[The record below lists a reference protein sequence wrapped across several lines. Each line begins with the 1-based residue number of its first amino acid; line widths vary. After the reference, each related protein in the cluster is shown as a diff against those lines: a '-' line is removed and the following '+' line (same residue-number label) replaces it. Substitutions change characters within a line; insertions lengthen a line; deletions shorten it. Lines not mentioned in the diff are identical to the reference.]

1 MVFSTTDRHDAR
13 QAAAPVGNDRIVALF
28 LEMMSAERGASRNT
42 LAAYARDLEHYC
54 SYLEKRGCAAGAAGT
69 DEVRDWLSELQAEG
83 LASST
88 IARRL
93 SAVRQLHKFAYAEGV
108 VSDDPAGGIAGP
120 RTTRNLPRTMSV
132 GQAEKLL
139 LAAREQAAR
148 ASGKMRLKALR
159 MLCLMEVL
167 YATGLRVSELVSLTV
182 GMVSGDDRFVTVR
195 GKGGRERMAPLSPPA
210 RAAIDA
216 YLDAVKQASDTVYL
230 PPAQFLF
237 ASLGKQKHLTRQHFA
252 LLLKQLAGL
261 AGLDVNKVSPHVVR
275 HAFASHLLQGGADL
289 RSVQQMLGHADIST
303 TQIYTH
309 VMPEKLREAVE
320 SHHPLNR

>member
-1 MVFSTTDRHDAR
+1 
-13 QAAAPVGNDRIVALF
+13 
-28 LEMMSAERGASRNT
+28 
-42 LAAYARDLEHYC
+42 
-54 SYLEKRGCAAGAAGT
+54 
-69 DEVRDWLSELQAEG
+69 
-83 LASST
+83 
-88 IARRL
+88 
-93 SAVRQLHKFAYAEGV
+93 
-108 VSDDPAGGIAGP
+108 
-120 RTTRNLPRTMSV
+120 MSV
-132 GQAEKLL
+132 GQTEKLL

-148 ASGKMRLKALR
+148 ASGKKRLKTLR

-195 GKGGRERMAPLSPPA
+195 GKGGRERMVPLSPPA

-237 ASLGKQKHLTRQHFA
+237 ASPGKQKHLTRQHFA

-309 VMPEKLREAVE
+309 VMPEKLREVVE